1 MKTKNIFIMFLI
13 SIILII
19 SLNVILVKSYDNYL
33 YRSYSKVLNALAAK
47 YPESETEII
56 EIITKNKTNPNILN
70 KYGIE
75 TDTLK
80 ELNSYKDIR
89 NKTILITTSF
99 YLIILS
105 SAILIYCC
113 YSLKIKKEIKTIN
126 NYLGDILKGDYNLN
140 IADYNEDELS
150 ILKNDIY
157 KVTIKLKE
165 LSEYERHEQVYLMN
179 TLEDISHQLKTPL
192 TALMVTNDI
201 LKDNNLTKKEQTEF
215 LNKQTKELEK
225 MEWLITTL
233 LKYSKLDSGSV
244 KLKKE
249 NVKVN
254 KLINSILDTLS
265 IALELKNIEIKLE
278 DLNFTLICDNNWTK
292 EAITNIIKNAI
303 EHLDSAE
310 GRIVIKGDDNPI
322 YSSITITDNGPG
334 IKKEDIK
341 NIFKRFYSKNTAK
354 NSVGIGLNMAKLIIE
369 KQNGK
374 IEVESELGRYTTFSI
389 IFPKKNY

>member
-1 MKTKNIFIMFLI
+1 MKTKNIFIIFII
-13 SIILII
+13 SILLII
-19 SLNVILVKSYDNYL
+19 SLNVILIKSYDNYL
-33 YRSYSKVLNALAAK
+33 YHSYSKVLNALAAK
-47 YPESETEII
+47 YPESESQII
-56 EIITKNKTNPNILN
+56 EIITKNKSNPNILK

-89 NKTILITTSF
+89 NKTILITSTF
-99 YLIILS
+99 YVIILS
-105 SAILIYCC
+105 SAIIIYGC

-126 NYLGDILKGDYNLN
+126 DYLDDILKGDYNLN

-165 LSEYERHEQVYLMN
+165 LSEYERHEQIFLMN

-215 LNKQTKELEK
+215 LNKQAKELEK

-265 IALELKNIEIKLE
+265 IALELKNIEIELI
-278 DLNFTLICDNNWTK
+278 DLDFTLICDNNWTK

-303 EHLDSAE
+303 EHLPNKE
-310 GRIVIKGDDNPI
+310 GYIIIKGENNPI

-334 IKKEDIK
+334 IKHEDIK

-374 IEVESELGRYTTFSI
+374 IEVESELGRFTTFSI

>member
-1 MKTKNIFIMFLI
+1 MNHKKTCFLI
-13 SIILII
+13 LFSFLLIVTLNITIL
-19 SLNVILVKSYDNYL
+19 KTYDKHLYENYL
-33 YRSYSKVLNALAAK
+33 QIINVVIEK
-47 YPESETEII
+47 YPETENEII
-56 EIITKNKTNPNILN
+56 DIIANKKYDHNYLN
-70 KYGIE
+70 KYGIDQ
-75 TDTLK
+75 DTIK
-80 ELNSYKDIR
+80 ELSSYKVVR

-105 SAILIYCC
+105 LTILIYC
-113 YSLKIKKEIKTIN
+113 YNSLKNKKEIKNIN
-126 NYLGDILKGDYNLN
+126 DYLSSILKGDYNLN

-165 LSEYERHEQVYLMN
+165 LSEYEKKEQIYLMN

-201 LKDNNLTKKEQTEF
+201 LKDSKITKKEQIDF

-244 KLKKE
+244 KLKQEK
-249 NVKVN
+249 VAVN

-265 IALELKNIEIKLE
+265 IALELKNIEINTK
-278 DLNFTLICDNNWTK
+278 DLDFTLLCDQNWTK

-303 EHLDSAE
+303 EHLSDTE
-310 GRIVIKGDDNPI
+310 GRIEIKGEDNPLYQAI
-322 YSSITITDNGPG
+322 IITDNGPG

-341 NIFKRFYSKNTAK
+341 NIFKRFYSTNTAK

-369 KQNGK
+369 KQKGK
-374 IEVESELGRYTTFSI
+374 IEVESVLGEYTTFRI

>member
-1 MKTKNIFIMFLI
+1 MKAKNVIIMLLI
-13 SIILII
+13 SAILIV
-19 SLNVILVKSYDNYL
+19 SLNVILIKSYDNYL
-33 YRSYSKVLNALAAK
+33 YHSYSEVINTLAAK

-56 EIITKNKTNPNILN
+56 EIITKNKTNSNILN

-75 TDTLK
+75 ADTLK
-80 ELNSYKDIR
+80 ELNSYKGIR
-89 NKTILITTSF
+89 NKTILITSSF

-105 SAILIYCC
+105 GSIIIYCC

-126 NYLGDILKGDYNLN
+126 KYLGNILKGDYNLN

-201 LKDNNLTKKEQTEF
+201 LKDNNLTKKEQTEL

-265 IALELKNIEIKLE
+265 IALELKNIKIELI
-278 DLNFTLICDNNWTK
+278 DLDFTLTCDNNWTK

-303 EHLDSAE
+303 EHLDSGE
-310 GRIVIKGDDNPI
+310 GCIVIKGEDNPI

-354 NSVGIGLNMAKLIIE
+354 NSIGIGLNMAKLIIE